1 MGASDA
7 PEKAERLYKLSY
19 DLNIDINDNPLTRLD
34 CEVLNPQPDLFA
46 QDLAW
51 MAATVAE
58 NGEDLFNRVKKMVM
72 LTGYRS
78 VHRNKHDGGS
88 VADFIAFGR
97 AIRAFARREEEN
109 QAILGAE
116 KSKRLR
122 AMAQLGAVPALLA
135 LGLLGDAAAQS
146 HAKAEFL
153 KAVHTYDPGSQ
164 GDLLD
169 RSQEIALRA
178 LATLAAR
185 HSLAPET
192 VCGVFRFIAEDKRG
206 LGGLPD
212 LVEWLATIA
221 ARQRLPEKVVN
232 YLLSQ
237 LEHPS
242 EPEGFEPLQAFRI
255 LARSSQ
261 FLKPDLRARLSK
273 WVDTHGDPNRRQ
285 DAWAEGLGYLAA
297 AMTLPEKEVRGLADR
312 IEPDVYFSSAA
323 ATARGTTIIR
333 STDEPAGVA
342 LGRVAQHQPLDK
354 DLVDLLGALPSR
366 AGHQGPS
373 RSAQGPCGPRP
384 LQPGPAP
391 HEGVDPVSTCNRKF
405 SSQPQLRRFIAM
417 LSRPGCCFRSE
428 RVRRFSQA
436 KFSRKFFSRIR
447 DSSSR

>member
-1 MGASDA
+1 MEGELFDSEQVPPPIELFFFLCETGASDA
-7 PEKAERLYKLSY
+7 PEKADHLYKLPY

-34 CEVLNPQPDLFA
+34 FEVLNPKPDLFA

-51 MAATVAE
+51 LAATVAE
-58 NGEDLFNRVKKMVM
+58 NREDLFNRVEKMVM
-72 LTGYRS
+72 LTGYRL
-78 VHRNKHDGGS
+78 VHPDKCDGV

-97 AIRAFARREEEN
+97 AIRAIARRVEEN
-109 QAILGAE
+109 QVILGAE
-116 KSKRLR
+116 KSERLH
-122 AMAQLGAVPALLA
+122 AMAQTWWCREPALLV
-135 LGLLGDAAAQS
+135 LGLLGDAAAQR
-146 HAKAEFL
+146 HAEAEFL

-164 GDLLD
+164 GDLLNH
-169 RSQEIALRA
+169 SQEIALRA

-192 VCGVFRFIAEDKRG
+192 VCGVFRFIAEDNRG
-206 LGGLPD
+206 LGGVPD

-237 LEHPS
+237 LERPS
-242 EPEGFEPLQAFRI
+242 KPEGFEPLQAFRI

-333 STDEPAGVA
+333 STDVSAGVA
-342 LGRVAQHQPLDK
+342 LGRVAQHQALDK
-354 DLVDLLGALPSR
+354 DRVDLLTRFALVRRGIKDRREVLKGLAVLDHCSGSDVAACLHAR
-366 AGHQGPS
+366 LLKS
-373 RSAQGPCGPRP
+373 RS
-384 LQPGPAP
+384 
-391 HEGVDPVSTCNRKF
+391 
-405 SSQPQLRRFIAM
+405 
-417 LSRPGCCFRSE
+417 
-428 RVRRFSQA
+428 
-436 KFSRKFFSRIR
+436 
-447 DSSSR
+447 DSAR